1 MLTYP
6 RPQCL
11 VCAVASAFHPRRK
24 PSVFTYSI
32 EKKKHTN
39 QQHSPRCLGRRPGT
53 HQQCGRD
60 SRQAV
65 TGRIQD
71 AVLQVQQHVEQAD
84 AERGMF
90 WG

>member
-1 MLTYP
+1 MSRLCCRERIP
-6 RPQCL
+6 PPSE
-11 VCAVASAFHPRRK
+11 AV
-24 PSVFTYSI
+24 SI
-32 EKKKHTN
+32 HLLNRKKKHTN

-84 AERGMF
+84 AECGMF
-90 WG
+90 SG